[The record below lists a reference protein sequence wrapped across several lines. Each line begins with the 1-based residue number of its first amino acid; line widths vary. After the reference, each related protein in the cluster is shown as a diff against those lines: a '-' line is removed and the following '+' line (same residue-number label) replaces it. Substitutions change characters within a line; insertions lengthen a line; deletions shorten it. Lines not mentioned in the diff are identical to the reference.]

1 MKSQPDYFE
10 VVLMLIFVIAVVDIE
25 LGVLTTMFYSFS
37 LFVLPPTQTLDWN
50 DALTATPGMLSDW
63 LVLEAP
69 SLIVS
74 KVKGKMSV
82 KVKTEVKIKEITRRE
97 KRSEKLG

>member
-25 LGVLTTMFYSFS
+25 LGVLTTMFYS

-97 KRSEKLG
+97 KRSEKLA